1 MTKSHFF
8 FISWSSSINQLP
20 VSSSCSFLANTK
32 CEILLVPGL
41 RITSWGDI
49 KGKNSHISC
58 LANSISSGTARM
70 LTNPL
75 RNTTKTLLAPQ
86 RRADV
91 AQSKAVSPALV
102 WSQFWS
108 TVSHNQHNVDC
119 HQKNGSQKTPWITC
133 SRLQKNKTTNS
144 LKKGISKGSLA
155 FMQDFKFVNSW
166 FRILMSRTCKSMPN
180 QKTNL
185 SSSNF

>member
-49 KGKNSHISC
+49 NGKNSHISC
-58 LANSISSGTARM
+58 LANSISSGTARI

-86 RRADV
+86 RKADV

-102 WSQFWS
+102 EPHFWS
-108 TVSHNQHNVDC
+108 TVLHSQPNVDFYQKYGPHKNLFSLIC
-119 HQKNGSQKTPWITC
+119 CSDLSIWRAKNHQKFDFQIQFSMYTQVNPCLI
-133 SRLQKNKTTNS
+133 KTTTV
-144 LKKGISKGSLA
+144 K
-155 FMQDFKFVNSW
+155 
-166 FRILMSRTCKSMPN
+166 SRVLTR
-180 QKTNL
+180 L
-185 SSSNF
+185 V

>member
-20 VSSSCSFLANTK
+20 VSSSCSFLAKTR

-49 KGKNSHISC
+49 NGKNSHISC
-58 LANSISSGTARM
+58 LANSISSGTARI

-86 RRADV
+86 RKADV

-102 WSQFWS
+102 GPHFWS
-108 TVSHNQHNVDC
+108 TILHRQPNVDIY
-119 HQKNGSQKTPWITC
+119 QKNGPPKNFFHWHIAVTWASEGLKIAQNLIFNVYATQPNYLLSTILRGELWQK
-133 SRLQKNKTTNS
+133 
-144 LKKGISKGSLA
+144 
-155 FMQDFKFVNSW
+155 
-166 FRILMSRTCKSMPN
+166 
-180 QKTNL
+180 
-185 SSSNF
+185 